1 MVARKGYYGR
11 RIWHHE
17 VDEIMT
23 EHTEQKVVI
32 RLLYALSEEPLYVS
46 TDDSSK
52 SVGAVLREAVD
63 KLEAIGQT
71 HDAVQLSNT
80 LKDHN
85 LYLAGQQVSQDT
97 PVSKLELENRE
108 LSGEQIRYCELQLLH
123 EHRGG

>member
-1 MVARKGYYGR
+1 M
-11 RIWHHE
+11 E
-17 VDEIMT
+17 
-23 EHTEQKVVI
+23 KVVI

-46 TDDSSK
+46 CDDTSK

-85 LYLAGQQVSQDT
+85 LYVAGQQISPDT
-97 PVSKLELENRE
+97 PMTKLSLEDRE
-108 LSGEQIRYCELQLLH
+108 LSGEQIRYVEMQLLH